1 MPRYQLLTGDDISGQ
16 MVDYLVAK
24 SQRILSR

>member
-1 MPRYQLLTGDDISGQ
+1 MPRYQLLTGYDISGQ
-16 MVDYLVAK
+16 MADYLVAK